1 MTNLSH
7 KSVSFIRQYVLLIL
21 IAMELLMSFSFLGQ
35 FHIEP
40 VSLSFAYIPVL
51 LTGAVLSPKAAALVG
66 TVYGVAS
73 LWKASASYVL
83 APAQLLSP
91 FFSGNPLGSLFLSVI
106 ARMLFGLII
115 GLLYALAR
123 RLRRPA
129 LGKGIVSY
137 LGCAIHSLLVCS
149 TMWLFFPGEGVGPM
163 DAFSG
168 FFAPKSLILNA
179 VNTAVV
185 LLLWWAS
192 HSQTWH
198 QFKQKLALAR
208 SVETETRYHRRF
220 LVFIAVLA
228 TVASLAVT
236 FYFVHQINYVLN
248 NRGIF
253 LTDIVYTD
261 IAHLQI
267 QFMMGIISLMALMI
281 LLLILNCLY
290 SSYACIDRMDSLTGT
305 FTRRTFFSLCSRTLQ
320 AINADR
326 DLLGY
331 FLMVDLDHFK
341 EINDRYGHP
350 EGDRALREVSGSL
363 RKIFGRSGIVGR
375 LGGDEFAVLLYE
387 NMPLVEL
394 EVELRHLLEQ
404 VGKVSWDGY
413 RLSCSIGVLP
423 IRSLYAPEELY
434 RDADRLLYAAKAR
447 GRNQYVIGEASSPVA
462 QFTAL

>member
-35 FHIEP
+35 FHIGP
-40 VSLSFAYIPVL
+40 LSLSYAYIPVL

-66 TVYGVAS
+66 AVYGVAS
-73 LWKASASYVL
+73 MWKASASYVV
-83 APAQLLSP
+83 AADQLLSP
-91 FFSGNPLGSLFLSVI
+91 FFSGNPLGSLVLSVI
-106 ARMLFGLII
+106 ARMLFGLVV
-115 GLLYALAR
+115 GLFYAFAR

-129 LGKGIVSY
+129 LGMGIVSY

-168 FFAPKSLILNA
+168 FFSPESLILNA
-179 VNTAVV
+179 VNTVVV

-192 HSQTWH
+192 HSRTWH
-198 QFKQKLALAR
+198 EFKQKLALAR

-375 LGGDEFAVLLYE
+375 LGGDEVAVLLYE